1 MLLKNYSFETMMP
14 ECNTFAETINAIAS
28 LSDDVGE
35 VLPYLA
41 SVIKLCSYD
50 DGSKTLT
57 FKRDGKGVAMYPRQ
71 IAVTKL
77 RDRDEAK
84 QVLEQLKELINSTY
98 ENRHTIQPCYKKG
111 GELKYLDVF
120 KLLPG
125 TNCGKCGQQTCL
137 AFAARLVQQEANI
150 SQCSPI
156 FGDRFEEKRGK
167 LLNMLQAV
175 GYKVPEQ
182 QPGD

>member
-1 MLLKNYSFETMMP
+1 MLLKDYTFETMLP

-28 LSDDVGE
+28 LSDDIGE

-50 DGSKTLT
+50 DKTKTLT
-57 FKRDGKGVAMYPRQ
+57 FKQDGKGIAIYSRQ

-77 RDRDEAK
+77 RDREEAARM
-84 QVLEQLKELINSTY
+84 LGQLKDLINQTY
-98 ENRHTIQPCYKKG
+98 ENRQNIAPCYKKG
-111 GELKYLDVF
+111 IELKYLDVF

-125 TNCGKCGQQTCL
+125 TNCRKCGQPTCL

-150 SQCSPI
+150 AQCSPLL
-156 FGDRFEEKRGK
+156 GDEFEAKRSK
-167 LLNMLQAV
+167 LFEMLKSA
-175 GYKVPEQ
+175 GYEI
-182 QPGD
+182 PG

>member
-1 MLLKNYSFETMMP
+1 MLLKDYTFETSLP

-28 LSDDVGE
+28 LSDDIGE

-50 DGSKTLT
+50 DNTKILT
-57 FKRDGKGVAMYPRQ
+57 FKRDGKGIAMYPRQ

-77 RDRDEAK
+77 RDRDETK
-84 QVLEQLKELINSTY
+84 QVLEDLKALINITY
-98 ENRHTIQPCYKKG
+98 ENRNNIQPCYKKG

-125 TNCGKCGQQTCL
+125 TNCGKCGQPTCL
-137 AFAARLVQQEANI
+137 AFATKLVQQEVNI
-150 SQCSPI
+150 AQCSPL
-156 FGDRFEEKRGK
+156 FSERFEEKRK
-167 LLNMLQAV
+167 RLLEMPRSA
-175 GYKVPEQ
+175 GY
-182 QPGD
+182 DTS

>member
-28 LSDDVGE
+28 LSEDIGE
-35 VLPYLA
+35 ALPYLA
-41 SVIKLCSYD
+41 AVIKLCSYD
-50 DGSKTLT
+50 DSTKILT
-57 FKRDGKGVAMYPRQ
+57 FKRDGKGVAMYPHQ

-77 RDRDEAK
+77 RDREEAV

-125 TNCGKCGQQTCL
+125 TNCGQCGQQTCL

-156 FGDRFEEKRGK
+156 FGDRFEEKRRK
-167 LLNMLQAV
+167 LLGMLLAA
-175 GYKVPEQ
+175 GYEVP
-182 QPGD
+182 G